1 MQEILMTPDVCMQFL
16 VWSYFYHDVMPEKNV
31 SYKECGKFSDDDAE
45 RDAFQMLRR
54 AVRIQC
60 LQAVSVG

>member
-31 SYKECGKFSDDDAE
+31 SYKECGKFSDDDA
-45 RDAFQMLRR
+45 
-54 AVRIQC
+54 
-60 LQAVSVG
+60 